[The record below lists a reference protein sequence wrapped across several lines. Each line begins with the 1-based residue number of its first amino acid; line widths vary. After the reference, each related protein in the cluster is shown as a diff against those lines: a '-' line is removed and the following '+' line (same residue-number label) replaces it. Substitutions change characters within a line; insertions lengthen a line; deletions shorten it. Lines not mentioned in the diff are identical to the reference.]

1 MENYVLL
8 LEKNC
13 LSLKIFY
20 NVFLLDVF
28 IILTCIHLYLN

>member
-1 MENYVLL
+1 MENDVLL

-13 LSLKIFY
+13 LSLKILY

-28 IILTCIHLYLN
+28 IILKCIHLYLN